1 MSKQKPQLSLYKA
14 TQQAYDLAQK
24 TKHDHYVVAKRI
36 MGDYHIVV
44 MSEKDFHPFTSLKIT
59 DKFHEILRVKRVDWS
74 AWKRDPNQGGKHWDL
89 EATS

>member
-36 MGDYHIVV
+36 MGDHHIVV
-44 MSEKDFHPFTSLKIT
+44 MSEKDFYPFTKLKTT
-59 DKFHEILRVKRVDWS
+59 DKFHNILRVKRVDWS
-74 AWKRDPNQGGKHWDL
+74 AWSRDPNQGGKHWDI
-89 EATS
+89 EETP